1 MLILIPFFLQA
12 FFLLHVY
19 GTVAFIL
26 SKSKLPIN
34 PFVPLLFGFPVLG
47 IISLF
52 FVLGGPIND
61 FSYFVVLFGAFIA
74 IWRYKYYFQV
84 QFSNFKSWL
93 NSITSLNLLILLG
106 IFLVILYQSALPS
119 KINDMIM
126 YYLQTLFWME
136 EYGAIKGLGNLHPA
150 LGLSSAWHSLLVLIG
165 EHGTLAKI
173 LETRFFALN
182 GVLLISFIL
191 FLFSELKIEKN
202 GLVLPFFALI
212 LILGF
217 VYLTAPSPDFP
228 LLVFIPFLLYS
239 VLKYELKLFPD
250 NAGSHSFHPILFA
263 LLGCFIFAVKPPA
276 FVSVITLLFFSL
288 NLIYQA
294 LKGKWV
300 PFIQFT
306 LTVSLCLAP
315 LLYKNYLQTGYPLY
329 PAGVS
334 IPVNILPENPSSLT
348 ELTSNQEVLNRK
360 PFWKLPAD
368 WNESFRKGVQTWG
381 YSDRLDQKVFKTAQ
395 PKKLDRFK
403 IWISRTGY
411 KGLMNK
417 FLFANFLFGFL
428 LLLYSIIK
436 RDGRPIIY
444 LVSSIFLLLCLV
456 EWLYLSQYRL
466 MLATGLSFLGWNILL
481 LCRNFPKVNLTL
493 NKFSQQSYSHK
504 LFFTLILFLYAI
516 MAFVPFSVLK
526 ENSRN
531 KSITQM
537 DGFNTQYLL
546 KPAVSYCTEPYK
558 NFQVDSITF
567 HYYPNQTYASDCPIP
582 AISLSHRKFLAGA
595 YNYRHRAVGKN
606 VESGFFLER
615 LEMDSIH
622 QPENP

>member
-1 MLILIPFFLQA
+1 MLVLIPFFLQA

-34 PFVPLLFGFPVLG
+34 PFIPLLFGFPVLG
-47 IISLF
+47 VISLY
-52 FVLGGPIND
+52 FVIGGPIND
-61 FSYFVVLFGAFIA
+61 FSYFVILFGAFIA

-84 QFSNFKSWL
+84 QWSNFKSWVK
-93 NSITSLNLLILLG
+93 SITSLNLIILLG
-106 IFLVILYQSALPS
+106 IFFIILYQSALPS

-150 LGLSSAWHSLLVLIG
+150 IGLSSAWHSLLVLLG
-165 EHGTLAKI
+165 EHGTLAKV
-173 LETRFFALN
+173 LEIRFFALN
-182 GVLLISFIL
+182 GILLFSFIL

-202 GLVLPFFALI
+202 GLVFPFFALI
-212 LILGF
+212 LLLGF

-228 LLVFIPFLLYS
+228 LLVFIPFLLYTILR
-239 VLKYELKLFPD
+239 VEGKLLSY
-250 NAGSHSFHPILFA
+250 NVEENIYHPILFA

-276 FVSVITLLFFSL
+276 FVSVISLVFFGL
-288 NLIYQA
+288 NLLYQA
-294 LKGKWV
+294 LKGRWL
-300 PFIQFT
+300 PFIHFA
-306 LTVSLCLAP
+306 LTVSLCIAP

-334 IPVNILPENPSSLT
+334 IPENILSENPSSLT

-381 YSDRLDQKVFKTAQ
+381 YSDRLDQKVFKVAQ
-395 PKKLDRFK
+395 PRKFERFK
-403 IWISRTGY
+403 TWISRPGY

-428 LLLYSIIK
+428 LILHSIVK
-436 RDGRPIIY
+436 REGRPIIY
-444 LVSSIFLLLCLV
+444 LVSSIFLLLCFV
-456 EWLYLSQYRL
+456 EWVFLSQYRL
-466 MLATGLSFLGWNILL
+466 MLATGLSFFGWNILL
-481 LCRNFPKVNLTL
+481 LCRNFPKVHTTL
-493 NKFSQQSYSHK
+493 NKFTMQSYFHE
-504 LFFTLILFLYAI
+504 FIFTLIFAIYAI
-516 MAFVPFSVLK
+516 MAFIPFSVLK

-546 KPAVSYCTEPYK
+546 KPAITYSAGPFK

-595 YNYRHRAVGKN
+595 YKYRHRAVGKN

-615 LEMDSIH
+615 LEMDSINR
-622 QPENP
+622 PENP